1 MHIYRSDSMRRSEKM
16 VKMLR
21 KRLPKKTGYLYPWC
35 NGREQ
40 GFHLVCDGLAVC
52 FAENRNSDHIVVYA
66 GESGCMNF
74 DITTYQPSEDLWKN
88 RKLFD
93 NESLAVKFIVGFFAN
108 KAVSI

>member
-1 MHIYRSDSMRRSEKM
+1 MRIHRSDSMRRSEKM

-21 KRLPKKTGYLYPWC
+21 KRLATKSGYLYPWC

-66 GESGCMNF
+66 GESGCVNF

-88 RKLFD
+88 RQLFD
-93 NESLAVKFIVGFFAN
+93 NEPLAVKFIAEFLSGVP
-108 KAVSI
+108 VST